1 MTYSGKERKHCECKQ
16 VKTEINK
23 RISKNV
29 TLVQPEFDAKGQL
42 QSPHCVNN
50 ITTNPKYHDNTHFNT
65 CHIHS
70 KDPKCRRKTTHC
82 VYSKNV
88 NSHHKSPLWPTP
100 YAVMKKEPNLSLSV
114 QSSVFHMTCQIC
126 LIAEEHFKDTMT
138 EDTQRSQKFICHL
151 WMHPGNHD
159 LADGM

>member
-42 QSPHCVNN
+42 QN
-50 ITTNPKYHDNTHFNT
+50 DDTHFNT

-70 KDPKCRRKTTHC
+70 KDPKCRRKTTHS

-100 YAVMKKEPNLSLSV
+100 YAAMKKEPNLSLSV
-114 QSSVFHMTCQIC
+114 QSSVFHMTC
-126 LIAEEHFKDTMT
+126 
-138 EDTQRSQKFICHL
+138 
-151 WMHPGNHD
+151 
-159 LADGM
+159 